1 MKCFVY
7 FQHVNDLSMQ
17 IELQYIL
24 SKAEGIYHQVI
35 ASSQLTDPIKNIL
48 GMEPLQAA
56 VSDSSDD
63 EDLCLPSGSTGTSD
77 NNIRKDSL
85 KKTDSVVTSTNGISL
100 QADKDEVSYQKSIDF
115 NYL

>member
-1 MKCFVY
+1 
-7 FQHVNDLSMQ
+7 MQ

-35 ASSQLTDPIKNIL
+35 ASSQLTDPIKIIL
-48 GMEPLQAA
+48 GREPLQAA

-63 EDLCLPSGSTGTSD
+63 EDLCLPSASTGTSD
-77 NNIRKDSL
+77 NNLRKDSL
-85 KKTDSVVTSTNGISL
+85 KKTNSETSTNGISL

>member
-1 MKCFVY
+1 
-7 FQHVNDLSMQ
+7 MQ

-35 ASSQLTDPIKNIL
+35 ASSQLTDPIKIIL

-63 EDLCLPSGSTGTSD
+63 EDLCVPSGSMGNSD
-77 NNIRKDSL
+77 NNLRKDSL
-85 KKTDSVVTSTNGISL
+85 KKTNSETSTNGISL
-100 QADKDEVSYQKSIDF
+100 QTDKDEVSYQKSIDF